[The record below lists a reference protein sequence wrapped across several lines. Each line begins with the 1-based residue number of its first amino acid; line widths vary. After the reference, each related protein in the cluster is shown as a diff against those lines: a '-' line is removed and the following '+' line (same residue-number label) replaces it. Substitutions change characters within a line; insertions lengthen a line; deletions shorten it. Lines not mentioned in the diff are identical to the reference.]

1 MKKITNFIETFYF
14 LFYVKTKNKFL
25 FFWILFK
32 IKKKFNNLIN
42 YSASK
47 KIKLKI
53 INFYED
59 IVFFYGN
66 FFISHALTIYNLIN
80 KLKKI
85 DNQKYLEIGSFEGS
99 SAIFFSRFLTNS
111 NLTCVDIWKGV
122 EELSNID
129 FKVVESNFDKNI
141 SKIKFNKIIKI
152 KSESEVFFKNNKEK
166 FSIIYLDGNHFFQ
179 NVINDIEQSWRILE
193 VDGLLILDDYMW
205 TYYNEPKQNPAYAI
219 NIFLNKYYKSL
230 KILDMGQQ
238 VVVKKLYE

>member
-1 MKKITNFIETFYF
+1 MTKKRFI
-14 LFYVKTKNKFL
+14 

-32 IKKKFNNLIN
+32 IVSKFNNLIN
-42 YSASK
+42 YSINK
-47 KIKLKI
+47 EIKLKI
-53 INFYED
+53 TNFYENT
-59 IVFFYGN
+59 VFFYSN

-141 SKIKFNKIIKI
+141 SKIIFNKITKI

-179 NVINDIEQSWRILE
+179 TVINDIEQSWRILE
-193 VDGLLILDDYMW
+193 VDGILILDDYEW
-205 TYYNEPKQNPAYAI
+205 TYYDEPKQNPAYAI
-219 NIFLNKYYKSL
+219 NIFLKKYYKSL
-230 KILDMGQQ
+230 KILNMRQQ
-238 VVVKKLYE
+238 VVVQKIYE

>member
-1 MKKITNFIETFYF
+1 MTKKRFI
-14 LFYVKTKNKFL
+14 

-32 IKKKFNNLIN
+32 IVSKFNNLIN
-42 YSASK
+42 YSINK
-47 KIKLKI
+47 EIKLKI
-53 INFYED
+53 TNFYENT
-59 IVFFYGN
+59 VFFYGN

-122 EELSNID
+122 EELSNVD

-141 SKIKFNKIIKI
+141 SKIIFNKITKI

-179 NVINDIEQSWRILE
+179 TVINDIEQSWRILE
-193 VDGLLILDDYMW
+193 VNGILILDDYVW
-205 TYYNEPKQNPAYAI
+205 AYYDEPKQNPAYAI
-219 NIFLNKYYKSL
+219 NIFLKKYYKSL
-230 KILDMGQQ
+230 KILNMRQQ
-238 VVVKKLYE
+238 VVVQKIYE

>member
-1 MKKITNFIETFYF
+1 MTKKRFI
-14 LFYVKTKNKFL
+14 

-32 IKKKFNNLIN
+32 IVSKFNNLIN
-42 YSASK
+42 YSINK
-47 KIKLKI
+47 EIKLKI
-53 INFYED
+53 TNFYENT
-59 IVFFYGN
+59 VFFYGN
-66 FFISHALTIYNLIN
+66 LFISHALTIYNLIN

-122 EELSNID
+122 EELSNTD

-193 VDGLLILDDYMW
+193 VDGLLILDDYTW

-238 VVVKKLYE
+238 VIVKKLYE

>member
-1 MKKITNFIETFYF
+1 MKKITTFIETFYF

-42 YSASK
+42 YFTSK

-59 IVFFYGN
+59 IVFFNGN
-66 FFISHALTIYNLIN
+66 FFIFHALTIYNLIN

-193 VDGLLILDDYMW
+193 VDGILILDDYTW
-205 TYYNEPKQNPAYAI
+205 TYYDEPKQNPAYAI
-219 NIFLNKYYKSL
+219 NIFLNKHYKNL

-238 VVVKKLYE
+238 VIVKKLYE

>member
-1 MKKITNFIETFYF
+1 MKKIINFIETFYF

-25 FFWILFK
+25 FFWFLFK
-32 IKKKFNNLIN
+32 IKKKFNNLIY
-42 YSASK
+42 YSINK

-122 EELSNID
+122 EELSNMD

-166 FSIIYLDGNHFFQ
+166 FSIIY
-179 NVINDIEQSWRILE
+179 
-193 VDGLLILDDYMW
+193 
-205 TYYNEPKQNPAYAI
+205 
-219 NIFLNKYYKSL
+219 
-230 KILDMGQQ
+230 
-238 VVVKKLYE
+238 